1 MNKKQL
7 AALVQ
12 TMVLSVAATINKNAA
27 DQHEPE
33 ITEDEAR
40 TLLALRLRRLTK
52 TVVADAAGC
61 ETDEVV
67 IEQAPVKTRAKA
79 TETAETASTTEES

>member
-12 TMVLSVAATINKNAA
+12 TMVLSVASTINENAT
-27 DQHEPE
+27 DNEPP

-40 TLLALRLRRLTK
+40 TLLALRLRRLVK
-52 TVVADAAGC
+52 SVVADAAGC
-61 ETDEVV
+61 EEDEVV
-67 IEQAPVKTRAKA
+67 ITEAPVKTRAKK
-79 TETAETASTTEES
+79 EAETAS

>member
-12 TMVLSVAATINKNAA
+12 TMVLSVASSINETATDN
-27 DQHEPE
+27 EPP

-40 TLLALRLRRLTK
+40 TLLALRLRRLSK
-52 TVVADAAGC
+52 SIIADAAGV
-61 ETDEVV
+61 EQDEVV
-67 IEQAPVKTRAKA
+67 ITEAPVKTRAKA
-79 TETAETASTTEES
+79 TAETGDES

>member
-7 AALVQ
+7 AFLVQ
-12 TMVLSVAATINKNAA
+12 TMVLSVASSINDNAE
-27 DQHEPE
+27 DNEPP

-40 TLLALRLRRLTK
+40 TLLALRLRRLSK
-52 TVVADAAGC
+52 SVIADAAGC

-67 IEQAPVKTRAKA
+67 ITEPEVKTRAKA
-79 TETAETASTTEES
+79 TAETTDES